1 IKRVLRLNNG
11 GLLIELGSEEAAVWL
26 KSDQIRDNLADP
38 LGIQAI
44 TKDQPYQ
51 LLVPFL
57 PIVTNLEALT
67 MLRNL
72 ESENNLDC
80 GTITQAKWVKPPE
93 KQAAS
98 QRVAHTVLTLCNPLS
113 ANLLIRD
120 GLYFKQEKFFPR
132 KDKKEAIR
140 CMKCQLWG
148 HIAKDC
154 KAQADTCGTC
164 GETHRTSAC
173 TNHNKLYCVSC
184 DTNDHASHNRSCGE
198 FAKRC
203 AILDTKLLEN
213 LLPYFPTNTPWT
225 QVLLPPK
232 SNLPR

>member
-1 IKRVLRLNNG
+1 LNNG
-11 GLLIELGSEEAAVWL
+11 GLLIELGSEEAAAWL
-26 KSDQIRDNLADP
+26 KSDQIQDSLANS

-44 TKDQPYQ
+44 IKDQPYQ
-51 LLVPFL
+51 LFILFL
-57 PIVTNLEALT
+57 PIVTNLEDLT
-67 MLRNL
+67 MLHNL

-80 GTITQAKWVKPPE
+80 GTITQAKWVKPLI
-93 KQAAS
+93 KRAAN
-98 QRVAHTVLTLCNPLS
+98 QRVAHAILTLRNPLS

-120 GLYFKQEKFFPR
+120 GLYFKQKKFFPR

-164 GETHRTSAC
+164 GESHRTSAC
-173 TNHNKLYCVSC
+173 TNRNKLYCVSC

-198 FAKRC
+198 FAKCC
-203 AILDTKLLEN
+203 AILDAKLPEN
-213 LLPYFPTNTPWT
+213 LLPYFPTDAP
-225 QVLLPPK
+225 
-232 SNLPR
+232 